1 MAPYLLGPDG
11 LKVEPVQL
19 RRGDV
24 HWLFARIVE
33 PDAREGE
40 VWYRVTRHGAA
51 VGFPGYY
58 QLHEL
63 EEIVD
68 LAELHG
74 PDEDAGT
81 GTA

>member
-40 VWYRVTRHGAA
+40 VWPKAVTRRPRPRCGVA
-51 VGFPGYY
+51 PGNARRS
-58 QLHEL
+58 H
-63 EEIVD
+63 
-68 LAELHG
+68 
-74 PDEDAGT
+74 
-81 GTA
+81 